1 MGYFG
6 LSEILV
12 VLFILSLY
20 FIPIFIAIFKK
31 KANLVPVFLIN
42 FLFGWTLVGW
52 VVSLIWACKNDTVP
66 IE

>member
-12 VLFILSLY
+12 VFAILTLY
-20 FIPIFIAIFKK
+20 FIPIFIAIIRKNT
-31 KANLVPVFLIN
+31 NLVPVFLIN

-52 VVSLIWACKNDTVP
+52 VISLIWACKNDTVP